1 MNLEWVKK
9 NKKLS
14 SKILG
19 VNFLLMTLVLM
30 FWSQPTEVM
39 SENEKAMANIAR
51 LEAQANGSSSK
62 AKASSSES
70 IMKEYKETQK
80 TQLRIFLVLMFISG
94 VGFLGYGFFKQESP
108 VEDD

>member
-1 MNLEWVKK
+1 MNLDWVKK

-19 VNFLLMTLVLM
+19 INFLLMAIVLL
-30 FWSQPTEVM
+30 FWSQPKDVL

-51 LEAQANGSSSK
+51 MEAQVSGSSSK
-62 AKASSSES
+62 AKASSSEY

-80 TQLRIFLVLMFISG
+80 TQLRIFLILMFISG
-94 VGFLGYGFFKQESP
+94 VGFLGYGFLKKENSQE
-108 VEDD
+108 